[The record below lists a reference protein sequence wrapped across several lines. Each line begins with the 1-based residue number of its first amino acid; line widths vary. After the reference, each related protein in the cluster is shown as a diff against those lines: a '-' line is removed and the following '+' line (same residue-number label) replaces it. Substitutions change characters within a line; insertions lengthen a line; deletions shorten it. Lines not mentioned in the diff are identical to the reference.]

1 MHLSPLIHAH
11 GGIARGS
18 ELSEFGCT
26 RKQLSIAVR
35 NGEIRRLRPGVFA
48 TWTADEDAVTAAAHG
63 GALTCSTALRLHS
76 VWVLDT
82 DEHPHV
88 WLGAGGR
95 RFAHTP
101 CTCIQHFRTGPMK
114 LGVAPVEHSLVHA
127 FTCHGEEFF
136 FAAFESAWNRRLIG
150 RDVRARIRRA
160 LPASARWLV
169 DLARDDAESGLES
182 LVRLRLHLL
191 GIRVRTQVDIDGVG
205 RVDFVIEDRII
216 LEADGKV
223 NHASSTQR
231 HRDLSRDAVASR
243 LGYETLRFDYA
254 LIIHEWDTVIA
265 AITAALARAR
275 A

>member
-127 FTCHGEEFF
+127 FACHGEEFF
-136 FAAFESAWNRRLIG
+136 FAAFESAWNRRLI
-150 RDVRARIRRA
+150 
-160 LPASARWLV
+160 
-169 DLARDDAESGLES
+169 
-182 LVRLRLHLL
+182 
-191 GIRVRTQVDIDGVG
+191 VG